1 MRICFTLSSVKRL
14 NNMKYINLKRWR
26 ILKTRQTPTK
36 ILFILCWKW
45 SCAKIQMSNRETM
58 NNYSIFCSLFQNIVS
73 TKLLGISV
81 YFFYSFIVALRQLP
95 SIQLLMFHFQCFIW
109 GHNRKRNSIIR
120 FFWQVHLLFLFVA
133 SDNGTEEYLNIKL
146 LNVSER
152 TLILISSF
160 CWCIFTL
167 VNIFQGKTIL

>member
-1 MRICFTLSSVKRL
+1 MKVDKTILNLEDEWLSYLYSVFSK
-14 NNMKYINLKRWR
+14 
-26 ILKTRQTPTK
+26 
-36 ILFILCWKW
+36 
-45 SCAKIQMSNRETM
+45 
-58 NNYSIFCSLFQNIVS
+58 IVS

-81 YFFYSFIVALRQLP
+81 YFCYSFIVVLRQLP
-95 SIQLLMFHFQCFIW
+95 SIQLLMFYFQCFIW

-133 SDNGTEEYLNIKL
+133 SDNGTEEYLYIKL

-167 VNIFQGKTIL
+167 VNIHRKEYTVEMIYAFKKHIFAQKHFLHKNYLLRQ